1 DRGSRRHQRH
11 HRLDR
16 AARAARR
23 TAPGRARLWQAAAVR
38 HAARRRVSARGGH
51 AVPRRYGGGAA
62 ARGGDRPDRHAAVP
76 VAVRS
81 VAAELVMLAV
91 ESLAFGYPQH
101 TVGRDVSFT
110 LDAGEVMCVLGPNGS
125 GKTTLLRTLLGLLPP
140 HGGQILLHRESLF
153 SLSRAEIARIAGYVP
168 QAHQP
173 YFAYS
178 VRDMVLMGRSAHLG
192 TFSMPGTRDREVAA
206 RVLERI
212 AALAAGGISI
222 LFSTHDP
229 DHAFLAAQRALLLA
243 EGRVLALGTPREV
256 IRADTLQRLY
266 HVAVQVVP
274 LEGGGHTC
282 LPALRR

>member
-1 DRGSRRHQRH
+1 
-11 HRLDR
+11 
-16 AARAARR
+16 
-23 TAPGRARLWQAAAVR
+23 
-38 HAARRRVSARGGH
+38 
-51 AVPRRYGGGAA
+51 
-62 ARGGDRPDRHAAVP
+62 
-76 VAVRS
+76 
-81 VAAELVMLAV
+81 MLAV
-91 ESLAFGYPQH
+91 DSLAFGYPHH

-110 LDAGEVMCVLGPNGS
+110 LEAGEVMCVLGPNGS
-125 GKTTLLRTLLGLLPP
+125 GKTTLLRTLLGLLSLE
-140 HGGQILLHRESLF
+140 GGKIEFNGKDLQ
-153 SLSRAEIARIAGYVP
+153 SLSRREMARIAGYVP

-192 TFSMPGTRDREVAA
+192 TFSTSAAHDREVAA
-206 RVLERI
+206 RVLESLGISPLADRPVTEISAGERQLALVARALAQEPRLLVMDEPTASLDFGNQVRVLERI

-256 IRADTLQRLY
+256 IRADTLERLY

-282 LPALRR
+282 LPALK